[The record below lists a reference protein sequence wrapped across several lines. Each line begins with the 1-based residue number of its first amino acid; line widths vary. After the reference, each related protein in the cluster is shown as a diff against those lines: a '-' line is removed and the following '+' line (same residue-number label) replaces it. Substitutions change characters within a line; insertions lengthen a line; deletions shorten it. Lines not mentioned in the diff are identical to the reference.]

1 MPSRKR
7 GLTADEWP
15 PHTFNWDGKDEQGWW
30 LVRCCQQ
37 EDPDTQVLGRERSKK
52 KIRQRRVPTSQAGKI
67 KDRCGCW
74 IWSVQEAYKKH
85 NKLMGSPRAVVWASM
100 QVEGLLAALQGWSNH
115 TALASGQVGITR
127 FIPVRDTS
135 SSFLH
140 NDWTKHTSIALL
152 VMGRP
157 AQSISAALPKGFPGE
172 ELNAPLC

>member
-1 MPSRKR
+1 MS
-7 GLTADEWP
+7 D

-37 EDPDTQVLGRERSKK
+37 EDPDTRVLGRERPPQKK
-52 KIRQRRVPTSQAGKI
+52 KIRQRRRVPTSQAGKI
-67 KDRCGCW
+67 KDRRGCW

-100 QVEGLLAALQGWSNH
+100 QVGGLLAALQGWSNH

>member
-1 MPSRKR
+1 MSDPPTHSTEMGKMSRAGGLWDAVNKR
-7 GLTADEWP
+7 TQTHESWVEKDP
-15 PHTFNWDGKDEQGWW
+15 P
-30 LVRCCQQ
+30 
-37 EDPDTQVLGRERSKK
+37 K
-52 KIRQRRVPTSQAGKI
+52 KIRQRRRVPTSQAGKI
-67 KDRCGCW
+67 KDRRGCW

-100 QVEGLLAALQGWSNH
+100 QVGGLLAALQGWSNH

-140 NDWTKHTSIALL
+140 NDWTKHTSTALL